1 MILFHL
7 KETFGIK
14 YSVNFSHF
22 EWLWVVRGWRGL
34 KCLKCLP
41 KWWHEQIIDRY
52 RWRCN
57 KRWKVAWKRQV
68 AADSS
73 ALCRPIL
80 NIFLPVLTS
89 CLAGYQYFQF
99 NHKKLQGK
107 QLINSTDSMIGGC
120 RVVWCKIEC
129 KIENSWVRF
138 LQPPTFLLWSVSV
151 RPENLK
157 LGC

>member
-1 MILFHL
+1 MKGNQDYGNGCAKNMMALHVVTKHLQIWNTQQKVKKNDCKAVFLSGENPFLLRAMILFHW

-22 EWLWVVRGWRGL
+22 EWLWALRGWRGL
-34 KCLKCLP
+34 RCLKCLP

-89 CLAGYQYFQF
+89 CLAG
-99 NHKKLQGK
+99 
-107 QLINSTDSMIGGC
+107 S
-120 RVVWCKIEC
+120 
-129 KIENSWVRF
+129 
-138 LQPPTFLLWSVSV
+138 
-151 RPENLK
+151 
-157 LGC
+157 